1 MRDSTS
7 CSLDW
12 RHLRGL
18 IAGVGEVAPKTLR
31 VDPDTRAGHA
41 CQVIAADECLPDG
54 LQGAKLCDRFPVAG
68 DHEGLA
74 RRHRIHDLGVLVAKF
89 SLRNGPGH
97 GLSVAKRAVKRYAL
111 PVLPLQGGSGEDRLT
126 VTGWHDMMEAMDGT
140 RVKLAMRAL
149 GAVLGVAVALLMCG
163 PTAGVAQA
171 AVAAPAGDAIAIG
184 DPHALGVVDL
194 YVDPMCPFSGQMV
207 QEQGDDIGRRI
218 ENGMLRVNL
227 RFVNFLD
234 KYSASKTYDI
244 RATYAT
250 FVVAD
255 QSRSSD
261 ITWRFVQQIF
271 SAEQQPQ
278 EGGSTDLDNN
288 QLAELANRVGAPPP
302 AQDLIRLGLPIG
314 YDARA
319 IAANNLALLRQS
331 PEPGVPTVVI
341 NGQPVDGNSDWLDQL
356 PG

>member
-1 MRDSTS
+1 
-7 CSLDW
+7 
-12 RHLRGL
+12 
-18 IAGVGEVAPKTLR
+18 
-31 VDPDTRAGHA
+31 
-41 CQVIAADECLPDG
+41 
-54 LQGAKLCDRFPVAG
+54 
-68 DHEGLA
+68 
-74 RRHRIHDLGVLVAKF
+74 
-89 SLRNGPGH
+89 
-97 GLSVAKRAVKRYAL
+97 
-111 PVLPLQGGSGEDRLT
+111 
-126 VTGWHDMMEAMDGT
+126 MMEAMDGI
-140 RVKLAMRAL
+140 RVKWTMRAL
-149 GAVLGVAVALLMCG
+149 GAVLGVIAALLMCG

-171 AVAAPAGDAIAIG
+171 AVAAPAGDVIAIG

-207 QEQGDDIGRRI
+207 QEQGDDIGQRI

-261 ITWRFVQQIF
+261 TTWRFVQQIF

-278 EGGSTDLDNN
+278 EGGPTDLDNN

-319 IAANNLALLRQS
+319 IAANNLALLRQF

-341 NGQPVDGNSDWLDQL
+341 NGQPIDGNSDWLDQL

>member
-1 MRDSTS
+1 
-7 CSLDW
+7 
-12 RHLRGL
+12 
-18 IAGVGEVAPKTLR
+18 
-31 VDPDTRAGHA
+31 
-41 CQVIAADECLPDG
+41 
-54 LQGAKLCDRFPVAG
+54 
-68 DHEGLA
+68 
-74 RRHRIHDLGVLVAKF
+74 
-89 SLRNGPGH
+89 
-97 GLSVAKRAVKRYAL
+97 
-111 PVLPLQGGSGEDRLT
+111 
-126 VTGWHDMMEAMDGT
+126 MMEAMDGI
-140 RVKLAMRAL
+140 RVKRTVRAL
-149 GAVLGVAVALLMCG
+149 GAVLGVIAALLMCG

-171 AVAAPAGDAIAIG
+171 AVVAPAGDAIAIG

-207 QEQGDDIGRRI
+207 QEQGDEISQRI

-261 ITWRFVQQIF
+261 VTWRFVQQIF
-271 SAEQQPQ
+271 SAEQQPE
-278 EGGSTDLDNN
+278 EGGPTDLDNN
-288 QLAELANRVGAPPP
+288 QLAELANRVGATPP

-319 IAANNLALLRQS
+319 IAANNLALLRQF

-341 NGQPVDGNSDWLDQL
+341 NGQPIDGNSDWLDL
-356 PG
+356 LAS

>member
-1 MRDSTS
+1 
-7 CSLDW
+7 
-12 RHLRGL
+12 
-18 IAGVGEVAPKTLR
+18 
-31 VDPDTRAGHA
+31 
-41 CQVIAADECLPDG
+41 
-54 LQGAKLCDRFPVAG
+54 
-68 DHEGLA
+68 
-74 RRHRIHDLGVLVAKF
+74 
-89 SLRNGPGH
+89 
-97 GLSVAKRAVKRYAL
+97 
-111 PVLPLQGGSGEDRLT
+111 
-126 VTGWHDMMEAMDGT
+126 
-140 RVKLAMRAL
+140 MRAL
-149 GAVLGVAVALLMCG
+149 GAVLGVIAALLMCG

-207 QEQGDDIGRRI
+207 QEQGDEISQRI

-255 QSRSSD
+255 QSRLSD
-261 ITWRFVQQIF
+261 TTWRFVQQIF

-278 EGGSTDLDNN
+278 EGGPTDLDNN

-302 AQDLIRLGLPIG
+302 ARDLIRLGLPIG

-319 IAANNLALLRQS
+319 IAANNLALLREF

-341 NGQPVDGNSDWLDQL
+341 DGAPIDGNTDWLDQL

>member
-1 MRDSTS
+1 M
-7 CSLDW
+7 
-12 RHLRGL
+12 
-18 IAGVGEVAPKTLR
+18 
-31 VDPDTRAGHA
+31 
-41 CQVIAADECLPDG
+41 
-54 LQGAKLCDRFPVAG
+54 DR
-68 DHEGLA
+68 
-74 RRHRIHDLGVLVAKF
+74 
-89 SLRNGPGH
+89 
-97 GLSVAKRAVKRYAL
+97 
-111 PVLPLQGGSGEDRLT
+111 
-126 VTGWHDMMEAMDGT
+126 T
-140 RVKLAMRAL
+140 RVKRTMRAL
-149 GAVLGVAVALLMCG
+149 GAVLGVMAALLMWG
-163 PTAGVAQA
+163 PTAGVGQA

-194 YVDPMCPFSGQMV
+194 YVDPMCPYSGQMV

-218 ENGMLRVNL
+218 ENGTLRVDL

-261 ITWRFVQQIF
+261 TTWRFVQQIF

-278 EGGSTDLDNN
+278 EGGPTDLDNN

-314 YDARA
+314 YDAHA
-319 IAANNLALLRQS
+319 IAANNLALLRQF

-341 NGQPVDGNSDWLDQL
+341 NGQPIDGNSDWLDQL
-356 PG
+356 PAE

>member
-1 MRDSTS
+1 
-7 CSLDW
+7 
-12 RHLRGL
+12 
-18 IAGVGEVAPKTLR
+18 
-31 VDPDTRAGHA
+31 
-41 CQVIAADECLPDG
+41 
-54 LQGAKLCDRFPVAG
+54 
-68 DHEGLA
+68 
-74 RRHRIHDLGVLVAKF
+74 
-89 SLRNGPGH
+89 
-97 GLSVAKRAVKRYAL
+97 
-111 PVLPLQGGSGEDRLT
+111 
-126 VTGWHDMMEAMDGT
+126 MMEAMDGT
-140 RVKLAMRAL
+140 RVKRTMRAL
-149 GAVLGVAVALLMCG
+149 GAVLGVIVALLTWG
-163 PTAGVAQA
+163 PTTGVARA
-171 AVAAPAGDAIAIG
+171 AVAAPVGDAIAIG

-194 YVDPMCPFSGQMV
+194 YVDPMCPYSGQMV

-218 ENGMLRVNL
+218 EDGSLRVNL

-271 SAEQQPQ
+271 SAEQQPE
-278 EGGSTDLDNN
+278 EGGPTDLDNN

-314 YDARA
+314 YDAQA
-319 IAANNLALLRQS
+319 IAANNLEVLRQF

-341 NGQPVDGNSDWLDQL
+341 NGAPVDGNLDWLDQL

>member
-1 MRDSTS
+1 
-7 CSLDW
+7 
-12 RHLRGL
+12 
-18 IAGVGEVAPKTLR
+18 
-31 VDPDTRAGHA
+31 
-41 CQVIAADECLPDG
+41 
-54 LQGAKLCDRFPVAG
+54 
-68 DHEGLA
+68 
-74 RRHRIHDLGVLVAKF
+74 
-89 SLRNGPGH
+89 
-97 GLSVAKRAVKRYAL
+97 
-111 PVLPLQGGSGEDRLT
+111 
-126 VTGWHDMMEAMDGT
+126 MDGT
-140 RVKLAMRAL
+140 RVKRTMRAL
-149 GAVLGVAVALLMCG
+149 GAVLGVIAALLMCG

-207 QEQGDDIGRRI
+207 QEQGDEISQRI

-255 QSRSSD
+255 QSRLSD
-261 ITWRFVQQIF
+261 TTWRFVQQIF

-278 EGGSTDLDNN
+278 EGGPTDLDNN

-302 AQDLIRLGLPIG
+302 ARDLIRLGLPIG

-319 IAANNLALLRQS
+319 IAANNLALLREF

-341 NGQPVDGNSDWLDQL
+341 DGAPIDGNTDWLDQL

>member
-1 MRDSTS
+1 
-7 CSLDW
+7 
-12 RHLRGL
+12 
-18 IAGVGEVAPKTLR
+18 
-31 VDPDTRAGHA
+31 
-41 CQVIAADECLPDG
+41 
-54 LQGAKLCDRFPVAG
+54 
-68 DHEGLA
+68 
-74 RRHRIHDLGVLVAKF
+74 
-89 SLRNGPGH
+89 
-97 GLSVAKRAVKRYAL
+97 
-111 PVLPLQGGSGEDRLT
+111 
-126 VTGWHDMMEAMDGT
+126 MMEAMDGT
-140 RVKLAMRAL
+140 RVKRTMRAL
-149 GAVLGVAVALLMCG
+149 GAVLGVIVALLMCG

-194 YVDPMCPFSGQMV
+194 YVDPMCPYSGEMV
-207 QEQGDDIGRRI
+207 REQGDEIGKRI
-218 ENGMLRVNL
+218 EDGTLRVNL
-227 RFVNFLD
+227 RFVAFLD

-244 RATYAT
+244 RAIYAT

-271 SAEQQPQ
+271 SAEQQPEE
-278 EGGSTDLDNN
+278 EGPTDLDNN

-319 IAANNLALLRQS
+319 IAANSLALLRQF
-331 PEPGVPTVVI
+331 PEPGVPTIVI
-341 NGQPVDGNSDWLDQL
+341 NGQPVDGNTNWVDQL